1 MQEKV
6 EALIKDV
13 VCELTE
19 DWDLDELEITADT
32 ALCAEAGFESLDIVQ
47 LVVLIEKKLEKPGIP
62 FEQLFMKD
70 GQYIDD
76 ITIKELSSF
85 VLTKVNSQF

>member
-1 MQEKV
+1 MQDQIEI
-6 EALIKDV
+6 LIKDV

-19 DWDLDELEITADT
+19 DWDLDDLVFSGDT
-32 ALCAEAGFESLDIVQ
+32 KLCEEAGFESLDIVL
-47 LVVLIEKKLEKPGIP
+47 LVVLIEKKLDNPGNP

-76 ITIKELSSF
+76 VTIKELASF
-85 VLTKVNSQF
+85 VLSQTKS